1 MGVLFFRN
9 ISDAYTIIHQY
20 TVERRGGKMNLVKK
34 GQLPT
39 KYEMQIVK
47 KEKKKTNEENEN
59 FFNLEEKLLNHLFRS
74 EKKEAQQV
82 VKVVLNYVTAR
93 TEINKFEAVKYY
105 LITLSS
111 VVARKLEKTSH
122 SASKAFDFNLECF
135 TLIAGKLNEN
145 NIIELANDLIEFYTH
160 VLSDK
165 KQPALMHSTVNNVIM
180 YINENV
186 ETSMTVEE
194 VAKRYSIS
202 TSHLSRIFREHT
214 GTTLV
219 EYITIRKV
227 EESQYYL
234 RFSEEKIASIS
245 DKFHFCNQSYFTRM
259 FKKYTGQTP
268 RRFRSSWRGEYFRYN
283 LPMEEN

>member
-1 MGVLFFRN
+1 
-9 ISDAYTIIHQY
+9 
-20 TVERRGGKMNLVKK
+20 MNSANNR
-34 GQLPT
+34 QLQT
-39 KYEMQIVK
+39 KHEMQIVE
-47 KEKKKTNEENEN
+47 KEQRKTNEEIEN
-59 FFNLEEKLLNHLFRS
+59 FFDVEEKLLNHLFLS
-74 EKKEAQQV
+74 EKKEAQQL
-82 VKVVLNYVTAR
+82 VKVVLNYVIAH
-93 TEINKFEAVKYY
+93 TEINKLEAVKYY

-111 VVARKLEKTSH
+111 MVARKLEKTSH
-122 SASKAFDFNLECF
+122 SPSKAFDFNLECF
-135 TLIAGKLNEN
+135 MLIAGKLNAKN
-145 NIIELANDLIEFYTH
+145 TVELADDLIEFYTH

-165 KQPALMHSTVNNVIM
+165 KKPALMHSAVNNVIM

-234 RFSEEKIASIS
+234 RFSDEKIASIS
-245 DKFHFCNQSYFTRM
+245 DKFQFCNQSYFTRM

-268 RRFRSSWRGEYFRYN
+268 RRFRSSLTGEYFSYN
-283 LPMEEN
+283 LPM